1 MMAAAPVLILTGG
14 LMISCSSLRNG
25 NSSAGEP
32 SGNAIMAEANKKNP
46 DTRAVDSLIPFVV
59 VEQMPL
65 FPGGDSALIAYIS
78 GHTTYPE
85 SARTRKAEGRVIV
98 KFCVM
103 KDGSVGIPDVIR
115 GVDPDLDAEA
125 IKMVRSLPSFSPGK
139 QGGKTVPVWYMVP
152 VEFKL
157 R

>member
-1 MMAAAPVLILTGG
+1 MMAETD
-14 LMISCSSLRNG
+14 
-25 NSSAGEP
+25 
-32 SGNAIMAEANKKNP
+32 KKHP
-46 DTRAVDSLIPFVV
+46 DTRAEDSEIPFVV

-85 SARTRKAEGRVIV
+85 SARARKAEGKVIV
-98 KFCVM
+98 RFCVM
-103 KDGSVGIPDVIR
+103 KDGSVGKPDVIR

-125 IKMVRSLPSFSPGK
+125 IKMVRSLPSFTPGK
-139 QGGKTVPVWYMVP
+139 QGGKPVPVWYMVP